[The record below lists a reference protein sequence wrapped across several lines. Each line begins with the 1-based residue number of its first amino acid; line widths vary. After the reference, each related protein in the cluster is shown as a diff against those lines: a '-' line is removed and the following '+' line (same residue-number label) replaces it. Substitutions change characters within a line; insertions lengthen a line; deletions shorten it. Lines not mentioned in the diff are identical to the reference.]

1 VSYQEQVHEE
11 RSTIGAELEN
21 LKSKLKSTEKANLDL
36 MSELERERLLQKNK
50 TAFLEQQREAA
61 R

>member
-36 MSELERERLLQKNK
+36 ISELERERLLQKNK